1 MKKNFHFLKAFVL
14 ILAFINLA
22 FAKEPNRP
30 ECIAPAKPG
39 GGFDLTCK
47 LAQVSFAQSKIISK
61 PIRTTYMPGGLGV
74 TAYTT
79 MNTSKSKDPN
89 AIVAFSTGT
98 LLNIATGKH
107 GKYDENNVRW
117 LASVG
122 VDYGAI
128 AVRADSPYK
137 TLGDLL
143 QALQKNPKSISFG
156 AGGSV
161 GGQDW
166 MQTALLAKS
175 AGIDISQTRYIAY
188 EGGGEALTSL
198 LGGHV
203 DAISQGVAE
212 CIPHLENKSIRVLA
226 VFSEQ
231 RLDLEEL
238 KDLPTAREQGYD
250 VVWRTIRGFYMAPNT
265 PNDAYEWW
273 LEAFKKLQQ
282 TKEFKEQRDFRG
294 LFEFNKNGK
303 DLEAFVKEQ
312 TNTLRNLAKEYNLI
326 K

>member
-1 MKKNFHFLKAFVL
+1 MKLKFLSLLF
-14 ILAFINLA
+14 ICLATLSL
-22 FAKEPNRP
+22 AKEPNRP

-47 LAQVSFAQSKIISK
+47 LAQLSFTQSKIISK

-79 MNTSKSKDPN
+79 MNTSKQKDPN
-89 AIVAFSTGT
+89 AIVAFSSGT

-107 GKYDENNVRW
+107 GKYNENNVKW

-137 TLGDLL
+137 TLAQLL
-143 QALQKNPKSISFG
+143 EALKKDPKSVSFG

-166 MQTALLAKS
+166 MQTAFLAKA
-175 AGIDISQTRYIAY
+175 AGVDISQTRYIAF

-203 DAISQGVAE
+203 DAISQGIAE
-212 CIPHLENKSIRVLA
+212 NVPHLENNSIRVLA
-226 VFSEQ
+226 IFAEE
-231 RLDLEEL
+231 RLNDERV
-238 KDLPTAREQGYD
+238 KHIPTAKEQGYD
-250 VVWRTIRGFYMAPNT
+250 VVWPTVRGFYMAPNT
-265 PNDAYEWW
+265 PDEAYNWW
-273 LEAFKKLQQ
+273 LNAFEKLQA
-282 TKEFKEQRDFRG
+282 TKEFKEQREFRG
-294 LFEFNKNGK
+294 LFEFNKNGSELDK
-303 DLEAFVKEQ
+303 FVKEQ
-312 TNTLRNLAKEYNLI
+312 TEAFRKLAKEYNLI